1 MASHFS
7 RMPVEK
13 EQRKEISMKK
23 RLSRMIAGL
32 LAGAVLASLTGC
44 GGGTAA
50 TAAANSGGASA
61 SAQETSRQPAA
72 QSGEQKIIKFFHRF
86 PDEPFNGFIEKKI
99 AEYEEM
105 HPDIK
110 LVVESAQNDPYKE
123 KIKVVIAGDDAPDI
137 YWSWCGEFSE
147 RFLREGL
154 MLDLTLYLDSDPE
167 WKDSLMESQLAK
179 YNKDGVQYGIPFRL
193 DCKLFFYNTAIFE
206 ENGLEV
212 PATWDEFT
220 AVCEKLQTLGITP
233 ISYGNQDKWP
243 STHYIGTLNQL
254 LVSDE
259 VRAADY
265 NPATGE
271 FTDPGYV
278 EALKYYEKIVNYCND
293 GVNGTTADMAR
304 TNFALGKAAMLYA
317 ELIEIPYITELVPD
331 FEYGM
336 FNFPLIKGA
345 GNPDILTGVPEGF
358 AVHAKTRYPDE
369 CVEFLK
375 WFLGPETG
383 REQAQSIGWFNAA
396 KGVTEG
402 VTDTRLLDGYE
413 VINNAKEMGEWFDNA
428 LYSTVA
434 DEYMTAISD
443 FTNGDITAEDAMV
456 KISRAAIEAQE
467 LISTN

>member
-1 MASHFS
+1 
-7 RMPVEK
+7 
-13 EQRKEISMKK
+13 MKK
-23 RLSRMIAGL
+23 MFKKVVTGL
-32 LAGAVLASLTGC
+32 VAVTMLASLAGC
-44 GGGTAA
+44 GGGETTTTSAVSNEGDKA
-50 TAAANSGGASA
+50 SQQESEKQGGDSA
-61 SAQETSRQPAA
+61 SAD
-72 QSGEQKIIKFFHRF
+72 KKVIKFFHRF
-86 PDEPFNGFIEKKI
+86 PDEPFNGFIERKL

-105 HPDIK
+105 HPEIEF
-110 LVVESAQNDPYKE
+110 VVESAQNDPYKE

-154 MLDLTLYLDSDPE
+154 MLDLTPYLEADQD
-167 WKDSLMESQLAK
+167 WKASLMESQLEK

-193 DCKLFFYNTAIFE
+193 DCKLFFYNTKVFE
-206 ENGLEV
+206 EHGLKA
-212 PATWDEFT
+212 PTTWDEFVN
-220 AVCEKLQTLGITP
+220 VCETLKAAGITP
-233 ISYGNQDKWP
+233 ISYGNQEKWP
-243 STHYIGTLNQL
+243 ATHYIGTLNQL
-254 LVSDE
+254 LVSDD
-259 VRAADY
+259 VRAVDY
-265 NPATGE
+265 NPSTGA

-278 EALKYYEKIVNYCND
+278 EALKYYETIVNYSNE
-293 GVNGTTADMAR
+293 GVNGTTADMSR
-304 TNFALGKAAMLYA
+304 TNFALGKAAMYYA
-317 ELIEIPYITELVPD
+317 ELIEIPYITDLAPD

-336 FNFPLIKGA
+336 FNFPLIEGA

-358 AVHAKTRYPDE
+358 VVHANTQYPDE

-383 REQAQSIGWFNAA
+383 KDQAQSIGWFNAS

-443 FTNGDITAEDAMV
+443 ITNGDISPEDAMA
-456 KISRAAIEAQE
+456 KISKIAIEAQT
-467 LISTN
+467 LVSPGSK